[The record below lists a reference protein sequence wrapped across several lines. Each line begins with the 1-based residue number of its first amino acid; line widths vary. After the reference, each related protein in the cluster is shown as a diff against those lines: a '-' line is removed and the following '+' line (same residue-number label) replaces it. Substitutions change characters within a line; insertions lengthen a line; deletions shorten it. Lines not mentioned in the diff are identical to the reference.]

1 MNDKPLKLNDI
12 LDKEDYLEI
21 TTPRTEG
28 TDYFY
33 LAVQQEHWTGGVTRS
48 EVRLTRG
55 QARLLGHWLLE
66 AIDE

>member
-1 MNDKPLKLNDI
+1 MTPRLKLNDI

-28 TDYFY
+28 TNYFY
-33 LAVQQEHWTGGVTRS
+33 LSVHEEHWTGRTQQA

-55 QARLLGHWLLE
+55 QARLLAQWLLE
-66 AIDE
+66 ALDE